1 MQKTRRILFWIN
13 PNLHQHLH
21 RNLTPPRLGYKWLTY
36 KHGRRNSEGFFQSV
50 AKRFFFQ
57 GLATVVKFNF
67 INSETK
73 SKAFF
78 CWNVISKMSNFEMN
92 GVPWHPPSSPLPTS
106 VLIEPLLLSC
116 GAEWKQR
123 CTEKLN
129 KPTQP
134 ISGVFNDQKSIK
146 CWFLCAGP
154 LVEFTSLP
162 CSVKCEKS
170 PFQWSVN
177 KTSRYRFFEYIQKA
191 LHELKLFSAKLFD

>member
-92 GVPWHPPSSPLPTS
+92 GVPWHPPFFSSSNVRAYRTVAAQLRCRMETTVHRKAEQTYTTDKRCIQWS
-106 VLIEPLLLSC
+106 KKHKVLVLMRRPACRIHVIAMFSEV
-116 GAEWKQR
+116 WK
-123 CTEKLN
+123 
-129 KPTQP
+129 
-134 ISGVFNDQKSIK
+134 KS
-146 CWFLCAGP
+146 F
-154 LVEFTSLP
+154 
-162 CSVKCEKS
+162 SVKRE
-170 PFQWSVN
+170 
-177 KTSRYRFFEYIQKA
+177 
-191 LHELKLFSAKLFD
+191 